1 MGFVHHAN
9 GKLRVA
15 AAAPNHTPP
24 YESTIQS
31 KSPEYGGSS
40 NAGDLYNDWGVKLSG
55 LVVSEK
61 ATVVMIEREGTVDNK
76 PCIDDPRLGFNG
88 THTNHNYEG
97 PQNDRNNSFGN
108 NTHSV
113 GLNNGNSGFPCN
125 GTYDHNNEGPQNDRR
140 NNSVNGP
147 HTSHNNDHLLKMVD
161 LIMSAILVWDVIQ
174 WKRKV
179 ICV

>member
-61 ATVVMIEREGTVDNK
+61 ATVLWSKERARWT
-76 PCIDDPRLGFNG
+76 
-88 THTNHNYEG
+88 TNHVSMIPVWDLMGRILTTTMRVLKTIEII
-97 PQNDRNNSFGN
+97 
-108 NTHSV
+108 V
-113 GLNNGNSGFPCN
+113 L
-125 GTYDHNNEGPQNDRR
+125 GTIPIVLDWIMATVVSPVMGRTTTTMR
-140 NNSVNGP
+140 V
-147 HTSHNNDHLLKMVD
+147 LKMIGGIIVLTA
-161 LIMSAILVWDVIQ
+161 LIQATTMTISSKW
-174 WKRKV
+174 
-179 ICV
+179 